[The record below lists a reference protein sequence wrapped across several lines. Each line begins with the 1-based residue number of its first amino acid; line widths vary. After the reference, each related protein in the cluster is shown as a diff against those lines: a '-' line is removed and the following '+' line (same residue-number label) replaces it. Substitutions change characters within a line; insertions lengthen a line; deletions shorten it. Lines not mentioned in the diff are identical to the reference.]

1 MSERS
6 GGRQM
11 QVDEEVS
18 GQPEEATQLETQ
30 EENWKFVFGVVGEE
44 GVSWARA
51 VGRVVAR
58 RRRVPRREGDGR
70 RVGIVVVGG
79 AGDGGGEG
87 WVVEDDGDT
96 RDGPRRMGF
105 GKTSVVVVRR

>member
-1 MSERS
+1 M
-6 GGRQM
+6 
-11 QVDEEVS
+11 
-18 GQPEEATQLETQ
+18 
-30 EENWKFVFGVVGEE
+30 
-44 GVSWARA
+44 
-51 VGRVVAR
+51 
-58 RRRVPRREGDGR
+58 GDGWALLWL
-70 RVGIVVVGG
+70 VVGG